1 MRTRKAA
8 WPILLALLLA
18 GCGGG
23 GEVSVGVGAGSNP
36 APVHPFIVW
45 AGNSS
50 ADQVVD
56 VNNDAFAFYADTGC
70 LFNFRTGRENTAF
83 CLSTPQGNVR
93 YGGLAMRIVNAL
105 SAAGTCISVLVEEA
119 SANFVDIELDA
130 FGREV
135 VFVTSVRPGFCA

>member
-1 MRTRKAA
+1 MGKRRALC
-8 WPILLALLLA
+8 PVLLSLLLA

-23 GEVSVGVGAGSNP
+23 EVDVGLGAESNP
-36 APVHPFIVW
+36 TSAHPFIIW
-45 AGNSS
+45 TGNSS
-50 ADQVVD
+50 ADRVVD

-70 LFNFRTGRENTAF
+70 LFNFRTGLENSVF
-83 CLSTPQGNVR
+83 CLNVSRSNVR
-93 YGGLAMRIVNAL
+93 YGGLAMRVVNAL

-119 SANFVDIELDA
+119 TANFVDIELDA